1 MLTYPSINPT
11 IVKLGPIQIRWYG
24 VMYIL
29 GFTISYLLVKYQIR
43 KKRLGIDSAVINDL
57 FLYLIIGLIVGARIG
72 YVVFYNLAFYFDHP
86 LKLLAVWEGGMS
98 FHGGLIGIVLS
109 GIIFV
114 TKRRIDF
121 WQLADLVAVTAP
133 IGLGL
138 GRLGNFINAELYGRV
153 TSVPWGM
160 VFPAAGDL
168 PRHPSQLY
176 EFLLEGVL
184 LFAIL
189 WRIKDVRLTKGALFC
204 IFVILYG
211 IFRFFVEF
219 FRQPDPQI
227 GFIFSCLTM
236 GQVLSI
242 SMAMV
247 GLVLVYAR
255 TRANKADRS

>member
-1 MLTYPSINPT
+1 MLSYPSINPT

-29 GFTISYLLVKYQIR
+29 GFTVSYLLVKYQIR
-43 KKRLGIDSAVINDL
+43 KKKLHIDTAVINDL

-72 YVVFYNLAFYFDHP
+72 YVLFYNLAFYFSHP

-114 TKRRIDF
+114 RRRRIDF
-121 WQLADLVAVTAP
+121 WQIADLVAVTAP

-153 TSVPWGM
+153 TSMPWGM
-160 VFPAAGDL
+160 VFPAGGNL

-176 EFLLEGVL
+176 EFFLEGVL

-189 WRIKDVRLTKGALFC
+189 WRIKDVRLTKGILFC
-204 IFVILYG
+204 TFVILYG
-211 IFRFFVEF
+211 VFRFLVEF
-219 FRQPDPQI
+219 FRQPDPQL
-227 GFIFSCLTM
+227 GFIFSLLTM
-236 GQVLSI
+236 GQILSI
-242 SMAMV
+242 LMV
-247 GLVLVYAR
+247 IAGLVLIYAR
-255 TRANKADRS
+255 TRANKAD

>member
-1 MLTYPSINPT
+1 MLSYPSINPT

-29 GFTISYLLVKYQIR
+29 GFAVSYLLVKYQIR
-43 KKRLGIDSAVINDL
+43 KKRLDIDTGVINDL

-72 YVVFYNLAFYFDHP
+72 YVVFYNLAFYFSHP

-98 FHGGLIGIVLS
+98 FHGGLIGIVLA

-114 TKRRIDF
+114 RKKRIDF

-153 TSVPWGM
+153 TSLPWGM
-160 VFPAAGDL
+160 VFPAGGDL

-189 WRIKDVRLTKGALFC
+189 WRIKDVPLTKGGVFC

-227 GFIFSCLTM
+227 GFIFSFFTM
-236 GQVLSI
+236 GQALSI
-242 SMAMV
+242 LMVMV
-247 GLVLVYAR
+247 GLVLIYAR
-255 TRANKADRS
+255 TRATKAD